1 MRVDLDT
8 SPSPLSG
15 RDGPRRIPGGVIRP
29 GTWLHLLRA
38 LNDLAGGAGELR
50 DHAERAWASATF
62 TGSRHAFTID
72 FTGLAAIDGAEDLIA
87 RLPDH
92 EFAIPG
98 QIVAD
103 ATILA
108 VEHRALPVPGLTLTC
123 ELLLVAEA

>member
-8 SPSPLSG
+8 SPPPLSG

-72 FTGLAAIDGAEDLIA
+72 FTGLAATDGA
-87 RLPDH
+87 
-92 EFAIPG
+92 
-98 QIVAD
+98 V
-103 ATILA
+103 
-108 VEHRALPVPGLTLTC
+108 TLSTGS
-123 ELLLVAEA
+123 LVAGDRFWQGAGGRDGSAGLARWSGGVAGSRTRAVAA